1 MDNLA
6 RDLQQPLED
15 LDRKIKPFMYEPENE
30 HNEEFVYKFS
40 DQRKPHEN

>member
-15 LDRKIKPFMYEPENE
+15 LDRKIKSFMYESQDE
-30 HNEEFVYKFS
+30 HNEEFVYNFS
-40 DQRKPHEN
+40 DQHKSHEK